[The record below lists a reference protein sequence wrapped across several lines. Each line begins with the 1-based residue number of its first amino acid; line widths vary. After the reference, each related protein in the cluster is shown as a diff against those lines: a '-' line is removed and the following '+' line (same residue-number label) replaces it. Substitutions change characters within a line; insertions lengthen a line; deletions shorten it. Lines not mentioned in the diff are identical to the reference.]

1 MIVFKKYSLLLAMSV
16 AGMITTS
23 CQTEF
28 DDIKYNNGDA
38 NFSRVVAVGGSHL
51 AGYSDRAL
59 YLEAQSNSIPA
70 ILATRFAFV
79 EGGAF
84 TQPLVKPGIGIGIN
98 GNAKY
103 ELKNIINPCLPGTIV
118 SAQPVAPSGDI
129 TNYNW
134 LGSFVR
140 YNNLAV
146 PNTRVSDLTNQSYG
160 DPSPFLGNPLYARF
174 ASQPGT
180 STISGDALLL
190 NPTFVMIW
198 MGMEDVYNYA
208 RTGGEEGNDSIT
220 DPAKFSIKYE
230 NLLNEM
236 TSLDADGVVMNIPGP
251 ASMPFF
257 TEVAYNGLLLNPA
270 QAANLNALYAIV
282 DSTITFTA
290 GANPYII
297 SDPSL
302 STGRRPI
309 KKGEFILMSVSLD
322 SINCQG
328 WGTTVPIPERYVL
341 NSDEVADVNAAINA
355 YNAIITTNAAIN
367 GLALVNMNAF
377 YTTLGNNKLF
387 NGVNY
392 SSEYLYGGAFSTDG
406 YHPSQRGNA
415 LLANEIISTINRVYS
430 SKIPLAD
437 VNSYSGIEFP

>member
-1 MIVFKKYSLLLAMSV
+1 MIVFNKYALLLSAVAMI
-16 AGMITTS
+16 ATS
-23 CQTEF
+23 CQTDF

-70 ILATRFAFV
+70 ILANRFSFV
-79 EGGAF
+79 EGGTF
-84 TQPLVKPGIGIGIN
+84 IQPLVKPGIGIGIK
-98 GNAKY
+98 GNARY
-103 ELKNIINPCLPGTIV
+103 ELENIINPCLTGTIV
-118 SAQPVAPSGDI
+118 AAQPVAPAGDI
-129 TNYNW
+129 SNYNW
-134 LGSFVR
+134 LGSFIN

-146 PNTRVSDLTNQSYG
+146 PNTRIGDLTNQSYG

-174 ASQPGT
+174 ASMPGT

-190 NPTFVMIW
+190 NPSFLVIW

-208 RTGGEEGNDSIT
+208 RTGGEEGGDSIT
-220 DPAKFSIKYE
+220 DPAKFSTKFE
-230 NLLNEM
+230 NLLEEM
-236 TSLDADGVVMNIPGP
+236 TSLNAEGVVMNIPGP
-251 ASMPFF
+251 ATIPFF
-257 TEVAYNGLLLNPA
+257 TEVAFNGLHLNVT

-290 GANPYII
+290 GTNPYII
-297 SDPSL
+297 SDPL
-302 STGRRPI
+302 FPTGRRPI
-309 KKGEFILMSVSLD
+309 RNGEFILMSVSLD

-328 WGTTVPIPERYVL
+328 WGTTVPIPERYIL
-341 NSDEVADVNAAINA
+341 DADEVADVNAAINA

-367 GLALVNMNAF
+367 GLALANMNAF
-377 YTTLGNNKLF
+377 YTTLAKNNLF

-406 YHPSQRGNA
+406 FHPSQRGNA
-415 LLANEIISTINRVYS
+415 LLANEIVTTINRVYS

-437 VNSYSGIEFP
+437 VNSYPGIKFP